1 MLGIWS
7 ARMHLQYDVEKQ
19 AVFTAFLE
27 GVTSTPPCIT
37 SFVLN
42 NINGF
47 SYH

>member
-1 MLGIWS
+1 MRGIWS

-19 AVFTAFLE
+19 AIFTAFPE
-27 GVTSTPPCIT
+27 GVTLAPPCIT
-37 SFVLN
+37 PFALN